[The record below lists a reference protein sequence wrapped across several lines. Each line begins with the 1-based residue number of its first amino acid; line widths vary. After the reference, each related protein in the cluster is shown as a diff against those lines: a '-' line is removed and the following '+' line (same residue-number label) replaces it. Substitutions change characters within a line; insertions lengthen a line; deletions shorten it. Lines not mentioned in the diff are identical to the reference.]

1 MPRTLFNSPQ
11 KRWIREFF
19 WLPVIEDFR
28 TRTNQELKY
37 LTFAGPEG
45 HDIDF
50 FTKGDVFRL
59 ENVRVWEKSADAAR
73 ALQAKY
79 GLAFQVKIGEAF
91 DLSKARDERQYFP
104 HSIINLDFTNGA
116 FQLSRARHIPH
127 KFELVSNIMDAQ
139 REHTQSFMLLL
150 AFAAAPD
157 VDTDHGKAFVQKV
170 AFDLATR
177 FGHTEPL
184 FNLTR
189 DPKRTYPQT
198 LAAVIPCAVIRLGT
212 EHYYDTQCLGKALY
226 FPYNTKRTAMLC
238 FTFQLI
244 YDNPPLS
251 ETNLQSSRRMDE
263 IVLRRQ
269 QESLRVSLQNVNNLI
284 RLSKTKGRSPLSAP
298 DLI

>member
-11 KRWIREFF
+11 KRWVRQFF
-19 WLPVIEDFR
+19 WLPAIEDFKALAD
-28 TRTNQELKY
+28 QELKY

-45 HDIDF
+45 YDIDF
-50 FTKGDVFRL
+50 FTQKDAFRL
-59 ENVRVWEKSADAAR
+59 ENVRVWERSADAAR

-127 KFELVSNIMDAQ
+127 KFELISNIIDAQ
-139 REHTQSFMLLL
+139 REHTQSFMLFV
-150 AFAAAPD
+150 AFAGAAD
-157 VDTDHGKAFVQKV
+157 VDTDHGKAFVQKI

-189 DPKRTYPQT
+189 DPKRTYAQT
-198 LAAVIPCAVIRLGT
+198 LAAVIPCAVIRLGA
-212 EHYYDTQCLGKALY
+212 EHCYDTRCLGKVLY
-226 FPYNTKRTAMLC
+226 FPYNRKRTAMLC
-238 FTFQLI
+238 FKFNLT
-244 YDNPPLS
+244 YDNPALS
-251 ETNLQSSRRMDE
+251 ETNLQISKRMDE
-263 IVLRRQ
+263 TAVRRQ
-269 QESLRVSLQNVNNLI
+269 QESLGVALQNVNNLI
-284 RLSKTKGRSPLSAP
+284 RAARSQRNPSLSSTT
-298 DLI
+298 

>member
-11 KRWIREFF
+11 KRWVRQFF
-19 WLPVIEDFR
+19 WLPAIEDFR
-28 TRTNQELKY
+28 TRGNEGLKY

-45 HDIDF
+45 YDIDF

-79 GLAFQVKIGEAF
+79 GVAFQVKIGEAF
-91 DLSKARDERQYFP
+91 DLSKAKDERQYFP

-127 KFELVSNIMDAQ
+127 KFELISNIMDAQ
-139 REHTQSFMLLL
+139 REHTESFMLLL
-150 AFAAAPD
+150 AFAAAAD
-157 VDTDHGKAFVQKV
+157 VDTDHGKAFVQKT

-189 DPKRTYPQT
+189 DPKGTYPQT
-198 LAAVIPCAVIRLGT
+198 LAAVIPCAVIRLGA
-212 EHYYDTQCLGKALY
+212 EHFYDTQCLGKALY
-226 FPYNTKRTAMLC
+226 FPYDRKRTAMLC
-238 FTFQLI
+238 FTFHLI
-244 YDNPPLS
+244 YDNPALS
-251 ETNLQSSRRMDE
+251 ETNLQIARRMDDMA
-263 IVLRRQ
+263 LRRQ
-269 QESLRVSLQNVNNLI
+269 QESLGVSLQNVNSLI
-284 RLSKTKGRSPLSAP
+284 RASKSRRRPSPSP
-298 DLI
+298 PR